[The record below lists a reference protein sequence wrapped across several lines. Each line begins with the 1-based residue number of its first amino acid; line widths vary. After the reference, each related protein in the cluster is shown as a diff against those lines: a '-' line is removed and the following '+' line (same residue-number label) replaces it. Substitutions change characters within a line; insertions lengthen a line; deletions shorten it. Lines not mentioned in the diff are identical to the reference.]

1 LNTAGRHARSK
12 EPYDEVVAGI
22 STVAVLNHP
31 AGIGGGD
38 VRAFL
43 EEIRRCEEASMQQRN
58 FGWSTVLTA
67 LLSGA
72 AVIGLIV
79 IGVKL
84 LSAVIHGG
92 VE

>member
-1 LNTAGRHARSK
+1 
-12 EPYDEVVAGI
+12 
-22 STVAVLNHP
+22 
-31 AGIGGGD
+31 
-38 VRAFL
+38 
-43 EEIRRCEEASMQQRN
+43 MQQQN